1 MNPNKER
8 KFSDLELEEIFID
21 MLTVERGLSLNTR
34 LAYRNDLKEISLF
47 LKSHA
52 NSLLTAEER
61 DIRDF
66 ISQLHSRG
74 VSAKTIARKISSI
87 KQFFR
92 FLVSENIKSKNPS
105 LNLDRPKGESK
116 IPQVLSESEVSLL
129 LEKSME
135 NSSPGG
141 KRLYCLLEILYAT
154 GMRVSELVGLPLSS
168 LGKNF
173 SHIIV
178 SGKGDRERFVPLN
191 DTAKKALEDYL
202 VVREQF
208 LIKSKKKIPS
218 ANVQL
223 KWLFPS
229 SSKNGY
235 ITRVRFFQELKRLA
249 IECNLDPKKISPHVL
264 RHSFATHL
272 LERGADLKTIQQLLG
287 HADISTVQ
295 IYTRVQNKHLK
306 RMVDKKHPLSVIKVG
321 VGKN

>member
-1 MNPNKER
+1 MNPNKKR

-66 ISQLHSRG
+66 ISQLHFSG

-202 VVREQF
+202 AVREQF

-249 IECNLDPKKISPHVL
+249 IECNLDPKKFPLTFYDIVL
-264 RHSFATHL
+264 RHIF
-272 LERGADLKTIQQLLG
+272 
-287 HADISTVQ
+287 
-295 IYTRVQNKHLK
+295 
-306 RMVDKKHPLSVIKVG
+306 
-321 VGKN
+321 

>member
-1 MNPNKER
+1 MNPNEKR

-52 NSLLTAEER
+52 NSFLTAEER

-178 SGKGDRERFVPLN
+178 SGKGDR
-191 DTAKKALEDYL
+191 
-202 VVREQF
+202 
-208 LIKSKKKIPS
+208 
-218 ANVQL
+218 
-223 KWLFPS
+223 
-229 SSKNGY
+229 
-235 ITRVRFFQELKRLA
+235 
-249 IECNLDPKKISPHVL
+249 
-264 RHSFATHL
+264 
-272 LERGADLKTIQQLLG
+272 
-287 HADISTVQ
+287 
-295 IYTRVQNKHLK
+295 
-306 RMVDKKHPLSVIKVG
+306 
-321 VGKN
+321 

>member
-1 MNPNKER
+1 MNPNKKR

-66 ISQLHSRG
+66 ISQLHSKG

-202 VVREQF
+202 AVREQF
-208 LIKSKKKIPS
+208 LIKSKKKTPS

-235 ITRVRFFQELKRLA
+235 VTRVRFFQELKYLA

>member
-1 MNPNKER
+1 MNPNKKR

-66 ISQLHSRG
+66 ISQLHSKG

-202 VVREQF
+202 AVREQF
-208 LIKSKKKIPS
+208 LIKSKKKTPS

-229 SSKNGY
+229 SSKSGY
-235 ITRVRFFQELKRLA
+235 VTRVRFFQELKYLA

-306 RMVDKKHPLSVIKVG
+306 RMVEKKHPLSAIKAG

>member
-1 MNPNKER
+1 MNPNKKR

-66 ISQLHSRG
+66 ISQLHSKG

-202 VVREQF
+202 AVREQF
-208 LIKSKKKIPS
+208 LIKSKKKTPS

-229 SSKNGY
+229 SSKSGY
-235 ITRVRFFQELKRLA
+235 VTRVRFFQELKYLA

>member
-1 MNPNKER
+1 MNPNKKR

-34 LAYRNDLKEISLF
+34 LAYRNDIKEISLF
-47 LKSHA
+47 LKGCA
-52 NSLLTAEER
+52 NSLLMAKAK

-116 IPQVLSESEVSLL
+116 IPQVLSESEVRLL

-202 VVREQF
+202 AVREQF
-208 LIKSKKKIPS
+208 LIKSKKETPL

-235 ITRVRFFQELKRLA
+235 VTRVRFFQELKHLA

-306 RMVDKKHPLSVIKVG
+306 RMVEKKHPLSTIKVG
-321 VGKN
+321 VDKN